1 MNVLRVAVD
10 ARIIPGTHGGV
21 ESVVLGLAQGFSAL
35 DCADVH
41 ITFLTYQGHSSWLG
55 NHVDKPFSIQ
65 EVRQPGGF
73 HRISR
78 RTRIWAIRRAAG
90 SYSLLPGRDR
100 GMEAVGADVVHFPLQ
115 GPGWV
120 RKPYIYHPHDLQHRH
135 LPQYFSKH
143 QRASRDVVYGAHC
156 RRAAAV
162 AVGTSWVKEDLVSEM
177 SVDPRKIFVVPLAP
191 IEGHPIHRSKELRHD
206 VPERYLIYPAASWP
220 HKNHQRLFEA
230 LACLREEGLELPLVV
245 TGSRRAS
252 TDLAKMAENVGAGGL
267 VFDLGHIPQED
278 LEVLISGAAAMV
290 VPTLFEAASFPIW
303 ESFRLGTPVACST
316 VTSLPRQVG
325 EAALTFDPLSVAA
338 IASTLKRIWT
348 EPREES
354 EVRVEKGFGR
364 LAELSWETTA
374 RRFIALYKFIGGRN
388 MTALDSEILSSP
400 PSL

>member
-1 MNVLRVAVD
+1 MTALQVAID

-21 ESVVLGLAQGFSAL
+21 ESVVMGLAQGFSAL
-35 DCADVH
+35 ECPDVK
-41 ITFLTYQGHSSWLG
+41 ITFLAYRGHSSWLREE
-55 NHVDKPFSIQ
+55 VDRPFGIK
-65 EVRQPGGF
+65 EVRPPGDF

-78 RTRIWAIRRAAG
+78 RARIWAIRRAAS
-90 SYSLLPGRDR
+90 SYSLLPERDR
-100 GMEAVGADVVHFPLQ
+100 RMEAVGADVVHFPLQ

-135 LPQYFSKH
+135 LPQYFTNH

-177 SVDPRKIFVVPLAP
+177 NVDPRKIFVVPLAP
-191 IEGHPIHRSKELRHD
+191 VEGKPSPGSNSLRHN

-230 LACLREEGLELPLVV
+230 LARLRKEGLDLPLVL
-245 TGSRRAS
+245 TGSRKAS
-252 TDLAKMAENVGAGGL
+252 TDLADMAEKAGASGL

-278 LEVLISGAAAMV
+278 LGVLISAASAMV

-325 EAALTFDPLSVAA
+325 DAALTFDAMSVADM
-338 IASTLKRIWT
+338 ASALKRIWT
-348 EPREES
+348 EPREEAQ
-354 EVRVEKGFGR
+354 VRIEKGYER
-364 LAELSWETTA
+364 LAELSWEATA
-374 RRFIALYKFIGGRN
+374 RRFIALYKFVAGRDLS
-388 MTALDSEILSSP
+388 ALDEEILSSP